1 MPKLERVIHGLSVV
15 VAAVRRGLRFLFGK
29 LSWEPP
35 RWAASLGGGVRRG
48 AGWVKINRARAVA
61 VFGALVLLAG
71 GGALLRRWYLHLP
84 RPVLVKVT
92 VTPPG
97 LTPIEEKIRPRPL
110 LVDFDASVAP
120 LKQIGKGVTSGGALA
135 PPVEGTGKWVSDQQL
150 SFLPRADWAI
160 GQD

>member
-1 MPKLERVIHGLSVV
+1 MRKLERVVHGLSVV
-15 VAAVRRGLRFLFGK
+15 VAAVRRALRFLFGEF
-29 LSWEPP
+29 SSEPP
-35 RWAASLGGGVRRG
+35 PWVGALGGGARRG
-48 AGWVKINRARAVA
+48 AGWVKENRARAVA

-110 LVDFDASVAP
+110 LVDFEASVA
-120 LKQIGKGVTSGGALA
+120 
-135 PPVEGTGKWVSDQQL
+135 
-150 SFLPRADWAI
+150 
-160 GQD
+160 